1 MAIDTSQ
8 FFQIFFDETEEL
20 LQQLEA
26 LLLDLD
32 IQAPDVESLHAIF
45 RIAHSVKGN
54 AATFGFSDLTDIT
67 HVMESLLDEFR
78 HGHLRLTELH
88 RHLMLEAKDV
98 LKMQLDGLQ
107 HERPVDQERVQ
118 QVRAALDA
126 QWLRASNQSKTAA
139 SVEPVVAAAAQE
151 EEDLGYGFFEPLDDL
166 PGAGP
171 ASASTEAAEA
181 ALLPAAAPGPVSAPE
196 PSSPAGSTRRDN
208 GSHGTETS
216 TIRVNIDKVD
226 QLINLVG
233 ELVITQ
239 AMISA
244 CSKDLDPALHEKL
257 VSGIEHL
264 SRNTRDLQDSVM
276 SIRMMPMDFVFS
288 RFPRLV
294 HELSSKLGKRVE
306 FVTEGGATELDKGL
320 IEKIVDPLTHLV
332 RNSVDH
338 GIEAPALRL
347 QSGKSETG
355 LLRLSAMH
363 QGSHIVI
370 EVSDDGG
377 GLDREKILRKASS
390 SGLEVSPE
398 MSDEEVWQLICLPGF
413 STAETVTDVSG
424 RGVGMDVVR
433 RNITSLGGTLG
444 IKSLAGQGTRITIS
458 LPLTLAILDGISV
471 RVGGEI
477 YILPLSYVVESFQP
491 ARKDLHHL
499 SGDGLVIR
507 VRGEYLPVLALHEL
521 FGVAPQSQEP
531 SNGILVVVQMESRKA
546 ALWIDEVIGQHQI
559 VVKNLETHYRRVP
572 NISGATILWDGSVSL
587 IVDVAHLLGQQRSL
601 TGA

>member
-1 MAIDTSQ
+1 MAFDTSQ

-20 LQQLEA
+20 LQHLVA
-26 LLLDLD
+26 LLPDLD
-32 IQAPDVESLHAIF
+32 MQAPDVESLHAIF
-45 RIAHSVKGN
+45 RIAHSIKGN

-67 HVMESLLDEFR
+67 HVMESLLDEIR

-88 RHLMLEAKDV
+88 RHLMLEA
-98 LKMQLDGLQ
+98 
-107 HERPVDQERVQ
+107 
-118 QVRAALDA
+118 
-126 QWLRASNQSKTAA
+126 QWKQASQ
-139 SVEPVVAAAAQE
+139 PGAAAAPAE
-151 EEDLGYGFFEPLDDL
+151 EDEDLGFGFFEPLEEL
-166 PGAGP
+166 PA
-171 ASASTEAAEA
+171 AAEA
-181 ALLPAAAPGPVSAPE
+181 APPLPPAPAAQPVAPCAPE
-196 PSSPAGSTRRDN
+196 SSTPSPKRDSN
-208 GSHGTETS
+208 GSHGLEAS

-244 CSKDLDPALHEKL
+244 CGKDLDPSVHDKL
-257 VSGIEHL
+257 VHGIEQL

-338 GIEAPALRL
+338 GIEAPLQRQ
-347 QSGKSETG
+347 QSGKSEAG
-355 LLRLSAMH
+355 LLRLSATH

-370 EVSDDGG
+370 EVVDDGA
-377 GLDREKILRKASS
+377 GLDRAKILRKAAA
-390 SGLEVSPE
+390 SGLAVSNE
-398 MSDEEVWQLICLPGF
+398 MSDQEVWQLICLPGF

-433 RNITSLGGTLG
+433 RNITSLGGTLD
-444 IKSLAGQGTRITIS
+444 ISSSLGQGTRITIS

-471 RVGGEI
+471 RVGSEI

-491 ARKDLHHL
+491 AQADLRHI
-499 SGDGLVIR
+499 SGQGMVIR

-521 FGVAPQSQEP
+521 FGIQPRSQEP
-531 SNGILVVVQMESRKA
+531 SSGILVVVQMESRKA

-559 VVKNLETHYRRVP
+559 VVKNLETHYRKVP

-601 TGA
+601 AGA

>member
-45 RIAHSVKGN
+45 RIAHSIKGN

-78 HGHLRLTELH
+78 HGHLCLTELH

-107 HERPVDQERVQ
+107 HERPVDSERVQ

-126 QWLRASNQSKTAA
+126 QWLRASSQSKAA
-139 SVEPVVAAAAQE
+139 AAAAVLPVVAAAAQE

-166 PGAGP
+166 PGAAP
-171 ASASTEAAEA
+171 TSAGAEATEA
-181 ALLPAAAPGPVSAPE
+181 ALLPAAALGPVSAPE
-196 PSSPAGSTRRDN
+196 PAPGSTRRDN
-208 GSHGTETS
+208 GSHGPEAS

-257 VSGIEHL
+257 VNGIEHL

-377 GLDREKILRKASS
+377 GLDREKILRKANS
-390 SGLEVSPE
+390 SGLAVSPE

-477 YILPLSYVVESFQP
+477 YILPLSYVIESFQP
-491 ARKDLHHL
+491 ERKDLHHL

-521 FGVAPQSQEP
+521 FGVTPQSQEP
-531 SNGILVVVQMESRKA
+531 SSGILVVVQMENRKA

-559 VVKNLETHYRRVP
+559 VVKNLETHYRKVP

-601 TGA
+601 AGT

>member
-45 RIAHSVKGN
+45 RIAHSIKGN

-67 HVMESLLDEFR
+67 HVMESLLDEIR

-107 HERPVDQERVQ
+107 HERPVDAARVQ
-118 QVRAALDA
+118 QVREALDA
-126 QWLRASNQSKTAA
+126 QWVRASGKDKAGAA
-139 SVEPVVAAAAQE
+139 LLMPAATPVAQE
-151 EEDLGYGFFEPLDDL
+151 EDSGYGFFEPLDEL
-166 PGAGP
+166 PAAG
-171 ASASTEAAEA
+171 AEA
-181 ALLPAAAPGPVSAPE
+181 PLLPAAVLNPASAPE
-196 PSSPAGSTRRDN
+196 PLPAAARRDN
-208 GSHGTETS
+208 GSHGLEAS

-244 CSKDLDPALHEKL
+244 CGKDLDPTLHEKL
-257 VSGIEHL
+257 VNGIEHL

-320 IEKIVDPLTHLV
+320 IEKIVDPLTHLI

-338 GIEAPALRL
+338 GIEAPVLRL
-347 QSGKSETG
+347 QGGKSETG

-370 EVSDDGG
+370 EVSDDGA
-377 GLDREKILRKASS
+377 GLDREKILRKARS

-521 FGVAPQSQEP
+521 FGVMPQSQEP
-531 SNGILVVVQMESRKA
+531 STGILVVVQMENRKA

-559 VVKNLETHYRRVP
+559 VVKNLETHYRKVP

-601 TGA
+601 AGA

>member
-32 IQAPDVESLHAIF
+32 MQAPDVESLHAIF
-45 RIAHSVKGN
+45 RIAHSIKGN

-67 HVMESLLDEFR
+67 HVMESLLDEIR

-107 HERPVDQERVQ
+107 HGLAVDAERVL
-118 QVRAALDA
+118 QVREMLEA
-126 QWLRASNQSKTAA
+126 QWKQASQ
-139 SVEPVVAAAAQE
+139 PGAAAAPAE
-151 EEDLGYGFFEPLDDL
+151 EDEDLGFGFFEPLEEL
-166 PGAGP
+166 PA
-171 ASASTEAAEA
+171 AAEA
-181 ALLPAAAPGPVSAPE
+181 APPLPPAPAAQPVAPCAPE
-196 PSSPAGSTRRDN
+196 SSTPSPKRDSN
-208 GSHGTETS
+208 GSHGLEAS

-244 CSKDLDPALHEKL
+244 CGKDLDPSVHDKL
-257 VSGIEHL
+257 VHGIEQL

-338 GIEAPALRL
+338 GIEAPLQRQ
-347 QSGKSETG
+347 QSGKSEAG
-355 LLRLSAMH
+355 LLRLSATH

-370 EVSDDGG
+370 EVVDDGA
-377 GLDREKILRKASS
+377 GLDRAKILRKAAA
-390 SGLEVSPE
+390 SGLAVSNE
-398 MSDEEVWQLICLPGF
+398 MSDQEVWQLICLPGF

-433 RNITSLGGTLG
+433 RNITSLGGTLD
-444 IKSLAGQGTRITIS
+444 ISSSLGQGTRITIS

-471 RVGGEI
+471 RVGSEI

-491 ARKDLHHL
+491 AQADLRHI
-499 SGDGLVIR
+499 SGQGMVIR

-521 FGVAPQSQEP
+521 FGIQPRSQEP
-531 SNGILVVVQMESRKA
+531 SSGILVVVQMESRKA

-559 VVKNLETHYRRVP
+559 VVKNLETHYRKVP

-601 TGA
+601 AGA

>member
-32 IQAPDVESLHAIF
+32 IQSPDVESLHAIF
-45 RIAHSVKGN
+45 RIAHSIKGN

-67 HVMESLLDEFR
+67 HVMESLLDEIR

-107 HERPVDQERVQ
+107 HERPVDAGRVQ
-118 QVRAALDA
+118 QVREALDV
-126 QWLRASNQSKTAA
+126 QWVRANAKDKSTPVAP
-139 SVEPVVAAAAQE
+139 EP
-151 EEDLGYGFFEPLDDL
+151 DPGYGFFEPLDDL
-166 PGAGP
+166 PEAGTQP
-171 ASASTEAAEA
+171 A
-181 ALLPAAAPGPVSAPE
+181 LAPPVAVVNPE
-196 PSSPAGSTRRDN
+196 PLAGASRRDN
-208 GSHGTETS
+208 GSHGLEAS

-239 AMISA
+239 AMIAA
-244 CSKDLDPALHEKL
+244 CGKDLDPTVHEKL
-257 VSGIEHL
+257 VNGIEHL

-320 IEKIVDPLTHLV
+320 IEKIVDPLTHLI

-347 QSGKSETG
+347 QGGKSETG

-370 EVSDDGG
+370 EVSDDGA
-377 GLDREKILRKASS
+377 GLDRDKILRKAGS

-444 IKSLAGQGTRITIS
+444 IRSLAGQGTRITIS

-471 RVGGEI
+471 RVGGEV

-491 ARKDLHHL
+491 THEDLRHI
-499 SGDGLVIR
+499 SGKGMVIR

-521 FGVAPQSQEP
+521 FGVTPRSQEP
-531 SNGILVVVQMESRKA
+531 TTGILVVVQMENRKA

-559 VVKNLETHYRRVP
+559 VVKNLETHYRKVP

-601 TGA
+601 AGT

>member
-32 IQAPDVESLHAIF
+32 MQAPDVESLHAIF
-45 RIAHSVKGN
+45 RIAHSIKGN

-67 HVMESLLDEFR
+67 HVMESLLDEIR

-107 HERPVDQERVQ
+107 HGLAVDAERVL
-118 QVRAALDA
+118 QVREMLEA
-126 QWLRASNQSKTAA
+126 QWKQASQ
-139 SVEPVVAAAAQE
+139 PGAAAAPAE
-151 EEDLGYGFFEPLDDL
+151 EDEDLGFGFFEPLEEL
-166 PGAGP
+166 PA
-171 ASASTEAAEA
+171 AAEA
-181 ALLPAAAPGPVSAPE
+181 APPLPPAPPAQPVAPCAPPE
-196 PSSPAGSTRRDN
+196 SSTPSPKRDSN
-208 GSHGTETS
+208 GSHGLEAS

-244 CSKDLDPALHEKL
+244 CGKDLDPSVHDKL
-257 VSGIEHL
+257 VHGIEQL

-338 GIEAPALRL
+338 GIEAPLQRQ
-347 QSGKSETG
+347 QSGKSEAG
-355 LLRLSAMH
+355 LLRLSATH

-370 EVSDDGG
+370 EVVDDGA
-377 GLDREKILRKASS
+377 GLDRAKILRKAAA
-390 SGLEVSPE
+390 SGLAVSNE
-398 MSDEEVWQLICLPGF
+398 MSDQEVWQLICLPGF

-433 RNITSLGGTLG
+433 RNITSLGGTLD
-444 IKSLAGQGTRITIS
+444 ISSSLGQGTRITIS

-471 RVGGEI
+471 RVGSEI

-491 ARKDLHHL
+491 AQADLRHI
-499 SGDGLVIR
+499 SGQGMVIR

-521 FGVAPQSQEP
+521 FGIQPRSQEP
-531 SNGILVVVQMESRKA
+531 SSGILVVVQMESRKA

-559 VVKNLETHYRRVP
+559 VVKNLETHYRKVP

-601 TGA
+601 AGA